1 MDGVQTKQ
9 VAAADGGTI
18 EVPVVDI
25 DLYQPEILTNPWPLL
40 QEIREAG
47 PIVWNERGFWM
58 TARDRICR
66 HLLAR
71 PSEMRESGMST
82 AFFGTEAFISIDEKQ
97 RHNELRN
104 IWVSA
109 FSMEA
114 VARLA
119 AFTRDTSNKMIDSF
133 EDELRA
139 GKPVDVMGR
148 LCRVI
153 PTYVIAHMMGVSD
166 DMIPDV
172 VRWSDLMGDAT
183 LNGFPIDYDND
194 PHWLAAEQAKKEFS
208 AYLRKQFEHR
218 RRKPGKDLISSIV
231 NAQHDAH
238 LSEEGML
245 QNTRQ
250 LLFAGNE
257 TTAKWLGHVFET
269 FASHDDVRRE
279 VVADRTLLRPA
290 AEEVMRWQ
298 GVTQLNPR
306 TAAGETTVIEGV
318 RIEPDVD
325 VLMLIGAAGRDPAR
339 YPDPDKLDIHRE
351 PKPHLGFGFG
361 MHTCLGAVLARMEVQ
376 ETVSTFLDRFPEFHL
391 AKPVTYGNF
400 SLRGATELWI
410 STAQ

>member
-1 MDGVQTKQ
+1 VSTKT

-25 DLYQPEILTNPWPLL
+25 DLYQPEILPDPWEILKG
-40 QEIREAG
+40 IRELG
-47 PIVWNERGFWM
+47 PMVWNERGFWM
-58 TARDRICR
+58 TARDRVCR
-66 HLLAR
+66 HILAH
-71 PSEMRESGMST
+71 PAEMRESGMST
-82 AFFGTEAFISIDEKQ
+82 AFFGPEAFISIDAKQ

-119 AFTRDTSNKMIDSF
+119 VFTRGTSNKMIDAF
-133 EDELRA
+133 EDELRD
-139 GKPVDVMGR
+139 GKAVDVMGR

-166 DMIPDV
+166 DMIPHV

-194 PHWLAAEQAKKEFS
+194 PHWLAAEQAKKDFS
-208 AYLRKQFEHR
+208 VYLREQFEYR

-231 NAQHDAH
+231 NAQHDVH

-257 TTAKWLGHVFET
+257 TTAKWLGHIFET
-269 FASHDDVRRE
+269 FAKFPDVLRE
-279 VVADRTLLRPA
+279 VVEDRALLRPA
-290 AEEVMRWQ
+290 AEEIMRWQ

-306 TAAGETTVIEGV
+306 TSVGETAVIEGI

-351 PKPHLGFGFG
+351 QKPHLGFGFG
-361 MHTCLGAVLARMEVQ
+361 MHTCLGAVLARMEVH
-376 ETVSTFLDRFPEFHL
+376 ETVTAFLDRFPDFEL
-391 AKPVTYGNF
+391 ARPVVYGNF
-400 SLRGATELWI
+400 SLRGATELWVRLP
-410 STAQ
+410 Q